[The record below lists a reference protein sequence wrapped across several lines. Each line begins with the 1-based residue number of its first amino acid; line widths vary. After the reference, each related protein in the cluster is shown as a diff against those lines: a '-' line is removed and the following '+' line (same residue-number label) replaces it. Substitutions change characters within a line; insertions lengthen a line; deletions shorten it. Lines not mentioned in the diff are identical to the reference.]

1 MDIHGSSRQLLL
13 SPLTWLCAQVT
24 AEPKVWLCQP
34 SLVLSEKR
42 RAICGMHVQ
51 THVLIKND
59 ILTANNFGKFGKT
72 QKRDYVIPN
81 FTSSEQLS
89 GSVLTFRSLLRLK
102 TGDGRQP
109 SGELHSISRKAVSF
123 QMTQIHHPWTQGQL
137 LSRVPSTVGE
147 CVLHPFMTCW

>member
-1 MDIHGSSRQLLL
+1 MDIYGSSRQPLL

-42 RAICGMHVQ
+42 RATCGMHVQ
-51 THVLIKND
+51 THVFIKND

-72 QKRDYVIPN
+72 QKRDYVIPY

-89 GSVLTFRSLLRLK
+89 GSVLTFRSLLQNW
-102 TGDGRQP
+102 G
-109 SGELHSISRKAVSF
+109 
-123 QMTQIHHPWTQGQL
+123 W
-137 LSRVPSTVGE
+137 
-147 CVLHPFMTCW
+147 